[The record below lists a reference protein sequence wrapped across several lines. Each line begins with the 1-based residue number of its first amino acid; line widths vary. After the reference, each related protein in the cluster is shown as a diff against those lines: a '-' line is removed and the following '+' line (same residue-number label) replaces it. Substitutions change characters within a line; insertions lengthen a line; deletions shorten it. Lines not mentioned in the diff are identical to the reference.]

1 MEQVKEIPELLHCN
15 HSHNILQNLMLR
27 DLGFLYYNCYK
38 TTRRTLES
46 AAEMKLVGKKH
57 RELVIIELL
66 LYRKI

>member
-38 TTRRTLES
+38 TTRRILES
-46 AAEMKLVGKKH
+46 AAEMKLVGKKY

>member
-27 DLGFLYYNCYK
+27 DLGFLYYKCYK
-38 TTRRTLES
+38 TTTRALES

-66 LYRKI
+66 LYRII